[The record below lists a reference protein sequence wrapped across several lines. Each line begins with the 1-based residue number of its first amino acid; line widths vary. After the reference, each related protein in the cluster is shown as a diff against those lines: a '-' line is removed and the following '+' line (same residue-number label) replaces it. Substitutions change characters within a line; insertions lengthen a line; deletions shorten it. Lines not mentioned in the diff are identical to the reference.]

1 MNTLISDILSQV
13 KQVAEKQFGE
23 RLKAVRLYGSYA
35 RGDENEESDIDIL
48 IVLDEIHDYYKDYR
62 KISLQ
67 TYEIGFQYDKII
79 SINLSNYQQYI
90 NEETRFIRNVQKDS
104 ILL

>member
-1 MNTLISDILSQV
+1 MNTLISDILIQV

-35 RGDENEESDIDIL
+35 RGEENEESDIDIL
-48 IVLDEIHDYYKDYR
+48 IVLDEIKAYW
-62 KISLQ
+62 Q
-67 TYEIGFQYDKII
+67 EYDKVSFQIHKAGFEYDRFI
-79 SINLSNYQQYI
+79 SINLM
-90 NEETRFIRNVQKDS
+90 EEKKYNSADTRFIRNVQKDS

>member
-13 KQVAEKQFGE
+13 KQIAEKQFGE

-35 RGDENEESDIDIL
+35 RGEENEESDIDIL
-48 IVLDEIHDYYKDYR
+48 IVLDEIKEYWK
-62 KISLQ
+62 
-67 TYEIGFQYDKII
+67 EYDKVSFQIHQTGFEYDTFI
-79 SINLSNYQQYI
+79 SINLIEEKKYKGA
-90 NEETRFIRNVQKDS
+90 ETRFIRNVQKDS